1 MFAYL
6 LAWMNFPVSGFGKNK
21 AFYSVSYSHQCEKI
35 HKVIVPAINPSHE
48 KCGVLLKS
56 CDSYWFPPARYFSKQ
71 RVLKDSQRC
80 CLQKRLHGYF
90 QGKNIYSMWKGFL
103 PRALLLVSAKE
114 KRKAPRKFVSQYEL
128 TLGSTQMQFLAELI
142 YVHQIP
148 QDRSQRGCYW
158 QIGHIAGWLQRCI
171 YPCRKGSC
179 LKENGYTLDLFFIF
193 LWMHAVKIGLS
204 LKTGL
209 SLSIDYLYLCTFR
222 RQQ

>member
-1 MFAYL
+1 MVAKRAQFFNRTSTTALLCHPYLYEQFMLQLLLKTAYVCL
-6 LAWMNFPVSGFGKNK
+6 LAGLNEFPYVWVWKNE
-21 AFYSVSYSHQCEKI
+21 AFYSVSYSHHCEKI
-35 HKVIVPAINPSHE
+35 HKVIVSAINPSHE

-158 QIGHIAGWLQRCI
+158 QIGHMLAGC
-171 YPCRKGSC
+171 KGASTPA
-179 LKENGYTLDLFFIF
+179 ER
-193 LWMHAVKIGLS
+193 AAA
-204 LKTGL
+204 
-209 SLSIDYLYLCTFR
+209 
-222 RQQ
+222 